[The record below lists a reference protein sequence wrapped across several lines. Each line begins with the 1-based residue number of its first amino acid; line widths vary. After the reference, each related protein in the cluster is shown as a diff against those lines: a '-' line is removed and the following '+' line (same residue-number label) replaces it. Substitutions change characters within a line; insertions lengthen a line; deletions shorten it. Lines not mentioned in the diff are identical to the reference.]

1 MRAWPPARPARR
13 RLGCWSARWSSPVP
27 IWSCSRICTEGGD
40 RVAEEKQRII
50 QEFVPGKQVT
60 LAHIIANPVDDLF
73 KKLGVVGD
81 NLGAI
86 GILTIT
92 PSEAAII
99 AGDVAS
105 KAAGVSLAF
114 VDRFSGSVV
123 ISGDV
128 ESVEASLNA
137 VMDVLSGTLQF
148 TPAPIT
154 KT

>member
-1 MRAWPPARPARR
+1 M
-13 RLGCWSARWSSPVP
+13 
-27 IWSCSRICTEGGD
+27 
-40 RVAEEKQRII
+40 AEEKQRII

-73 KKLGVVGD
+73 KKLGITGE
-81 NLGAI
+81 NTGAI

-92 PSEAAII
+92 PSEGAII

-105 KAAGVSLAF
+105 KAAGVNLAF

-123 ISGDV
+123 VSGDV
-128 ESVEASLNA
+128 ESVEASLTA
-137 VMDVLSGTLQF
+137 VLDTLHGALNF

-154 KT
+154 RT